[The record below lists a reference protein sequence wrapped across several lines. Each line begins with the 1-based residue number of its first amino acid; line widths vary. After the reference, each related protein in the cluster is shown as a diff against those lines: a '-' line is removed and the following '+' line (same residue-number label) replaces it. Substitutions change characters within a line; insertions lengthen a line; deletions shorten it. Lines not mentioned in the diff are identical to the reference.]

1 MPDVSNDMIG
11 DEAARHG
18 IGGNNPPD
26 PIEVLRVHL
35 RETYTDLSKRFADIM
50 AMADRLP
57 AEMDDDAEAKLTEAI
72 KVCTKFSR
80 NAEVCRLEANEPHRA
95 LIAATDGFFKAMSDK
110 VDGLKKK
117 MNAEFLTPYQQEKA
131 DREKRRRAEEARAAE
146 EARKEQERLKRAEEK
161 RLAEAR
167 AAEEAARKEAER
179 KEREAREAEQRRK
192 EEAAAEVR
200 RAEEAKKEAARQ
212 LAEAKAAK
220 DKEAAD
226 KARAE
231 KEAAQRAID
240 EAKEKKR
247 REDAEAKAEAD
258 RIALEE
264 AKERIRLADERRE
277 QQRIAEK
284 ARDDAAAAEQRA
296 NKTKKAAGETQA
308 EMSRTRTDLGAIAS
322 LRTTYDYEVVDD
334 QKVPRLYLE
343 VSRSAI
349 AAAIRAA
356 THEGKCTLKIPGV
369 RIFPVTDSVVR

>member
-1 MPDVSNDMIG
+1 MPDVTDTMLSD
-11 DEAARHG
+11 DATRHG

-26 PIEVLRVHL
+26 PIEALRVHL
-35 RETYTDLSKRFADIM
+35 RDTYTDLAKRFADIM

-57 AEMDDDAEAKLTEAI
+57 AAMDDDAEAKLTEAI

-117 MNAEFLTPYQQEKA
+117 MNTEYLTPYQQEKT
-131 DREKRRRAEEARAAE
+131 DREKRRREEEARAAE

-200 RAEEAKKEAARQ
+200 RAEEAKREAARQ

-226 KARAE
+226 KAKAE
-231 KEAAQRAID
+231 KEAAQRAI
-240 EAKEKKR
+240 EESKEKNR
-247 REDAEAKAEAD
+247 REAAEAKAEAD
-258 RIALEE
+258 RVAQEE
-264 AKERIRLADERRE
+264 VKERIRLADERRE
-277 QQRIAEK
+277 QQRIADK
-284 ARDDAAAAEQRA
+284 ARDDAAAAAQRA
-296 NKTKKAAGETQA
+296 NATKKAAGASQA
-308 EMSRTRTDLGAIAS
+308 DMSRTRTDLGAIAS
-322 LRTTYDYEVVDD
+322 LRTVYEHEVTDHDQVPRQYCRVDD
-334 QKVPRLYLE
+334 GLIA
-343 VSRSAI
+343 SAV
-349 AAAIRAA
+349 RAA
-356 THEGKCTLKIPGV
+356 TVDGKCSLKIPGV
-369 RIFPVTDSVVR
+369 RIYPKTDSVVR

>member
-1 MPDVSNDMIG
+1 MPDVSNDMIS
-11 DEAARHG
+11 DDPARHG

-26 PIEVLRVHL
+26 PIEVLRTHL

-72 KVCTKFSR
+72 KVCTKFTR

-117 MNAEFLTPYQQEKA
+117 MNSEYLTPYQQEKA
-131 DREKRRRAEEARAAE
+131 DREKRRRAEEARIAE
-146 EARKEQERLKRAEEK
+146 EARKEQERLKRAEER
-161 RLAEAR
+161 RLAEVR

-220 DKEAAD
+220 DREAAE
-226 KARAE
+226 KAKAE
-231 KEAAQRAID
+231 KEAAQRAIE
-240 EAKEKKR
+240 EAKEKSR
-247 REDAEAKAEAD
+247 REAAEAKAEAD
-258 RIALEE
+258 RVAQEE
-264 AKERIRLADERRE
+264 AKERIRLAEERRE
-277 QQRIAEK
+277 QQRIADK
-284 ARDDAAAAEQRA
+284 ARDDAAAAAQRA
-296 NKTKKAAGETQA
+296 NATKKAAGASQA
-308 EMSRTRTDLGAIAS
+308 DMSRTRTDLGAIAS
-322 LRTTYDYEVVDD
+322 LRTVFEHEVTDHDLVPRQYCRVDD
-334 QKVPRLYLE
+334 GLIA
-343 VSRSAI
+343 SAV
-349 AAAIRAA
+349 RAA
-356 THEGKCTLKIPGV
+356 TVDGKCNLKIPGV
-369 RIFPVTDSVVR
+369 RIYPKTDSVVR

>member
-1 MPDVSNDMIG
+1 MPDVSNDLIG
-11 DEAARHG
+11 DDPSRHG

-26 PIEVLRVHL
+26 RIEVLRIHL

-57 AEMDDDAEAKLTEAI
+57 TSMDDEAEAKLTEAI
-72 KVCTKFSR
+72 KVCTKFTR

-117 MNAEFLTPYQQEKA
+117 MNSEYLTPYQQEKA

-146 EARKEQERLKRAEEK
+146 EARKEQERLKRAKEK

-220 DKEAAD
+220 DREAAE
-226 KARAE
+226 KAKAE
-231 KEAAQRAID
+231 KEAAQRAIE
-240 EAKEKKR
+240 EAKEKAR
-247 REDAEAKAEAD
+247 REAAEAKAEAD
-258 RIALEE
+258 RVALEE
-264 AKERIRLADERRE
+264 AKERIRLAEERRE
-277 QQRIAEK
+277 QQRIADK
-284 ARDDAAAAEQRA
+284 ARDDAAAAAQRA
-296 NKTKKAAGETQA
+296 NATRKAAGASQA
-308 EMSRTRTDLGAIAS
+308 DMSRIRTDLGAIAS
-322 LRTTYDYEVVDD
+322 LRTTYDFEVVDHD
-334 QKVPRLYLE
+334 AVPRPYLE
-343 VSRSAI
+343 VSHGAI
-349 AAAIRAA
+349 TAAIKAA
-356 THEGKCTLKIPGV
+356 THEGKCTLRISGV
-369 RIFPVTDSVVR
+369 RIFPVTDSAVR

>member
-1 MPDVSNDMIG
+1 MPDVSNDMIA
-11 DEAARHG
+11 DDAARHG
-18 IGGNNPPD
+18 IGGNNPPS
-26 PIEVLRVHL
+26 PIEVQKAHL
-35 RETYTDLSKRFADIM
+35 RETYADLMKRHDELMGLI
-50 AMADRLP
+50 DRLP
-57 AEMDDDAEAKLTEAI
+57 ETMDDEWEGKITEAV
-72 KVCTKFSR
+72 KSCTKFIR
-80 NAEVCRLEANEPHRA
+80 NSEVARMDANEPFRA
-95 LIAATDGFFKAMSDK
+95 LIALNDGFFKKMSGA
-110 VDGLKKK
+110 VEGLKDGMVKDY
-117 MNAEFLTPYQQEKA
+117 LTPYQQEKA
-131 DREKRRRAEEARAAE
+131 DREKRRRAEEARAAAALAAEQERQRKAE
-146 EARKEQERLKRAEEK
+146 EAR
-161 RLAEAR
+161 LAEIRRKEDEAR
-167 AAEEAARKEAER
+167 REAER

-192 EEAAAEVR
+192 DEAAAEVR

-212 LAEAKAAK
+212 VAAAKAAK
-220 DKEAAD
+220 DKEAAE

-231 KEAAQRAID
+231 KEAAQRAIE

-258 RIALEE
+258 RVALEE

-343 VSRSAI
+343 VSRSAM